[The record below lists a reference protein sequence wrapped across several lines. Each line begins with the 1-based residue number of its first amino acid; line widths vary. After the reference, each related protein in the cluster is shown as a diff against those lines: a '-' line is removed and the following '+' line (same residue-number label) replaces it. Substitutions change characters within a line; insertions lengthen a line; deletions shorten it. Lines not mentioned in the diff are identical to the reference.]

1 MNVDV
6 EIYMNNL
13 LKFFNENP
21 KDLASLIPYDKKDEF
36 FEKVKKTVSQN
47 VEKGEDAS
55 LTRKQL
61 IELCVEINKQPDQF
75 FLKKEG
81 PLLFTKFGLIS
92 LN

>member
-36 FEKVKKTVSQN
+36 FEKVKKAVSQN

>member
-13 LKFFNENP
+13 VKFFNENP
-21 KDLASLIPYDKKDEF
+21 KDLASLIPYDKKEEF
-36 FEKVKKTVSQN
+36 FDKVKQIVSEN
-47 VEKGEDAS
+47 VNKGEDAT

-61 IELCVEINKQPDQF
+61 IDLCVELNQQVDQF
-75 FLKKEG
+75 LIKKEG

>member
-13 LKFFNENP
+13 VKFFNENP
-21 KDLASLIPYDKKDEF
+21 KDLASLIPYDKKEEF
-36 FEKVKKTVSQN
+36 FDKVKQIVSEN
-47 VEKGEDAS
+47 VDKGEDAT

-61 IELCVEINKQPDQF
+61 IDLCVELNQQVDQF
-75 FLKKEG
+75 LIKKEG

>member
-13 LKFFNENP
+13 VKFFNENP
-21 KDLASLIPYDKKDEF
+21 KDLASLIPYDKKEEF
-36 FEKVKKTVSQN
+36 FDKVKQIVSEN
-47 VEKGEDAS
+47 VDKGEDAT

-61 IELCVEINKQPDQF
+61 IDLCVELNQQVDQF
-75 FLKKEG
+75 LIQKEG

>member
-1 MNVDV
+1 MNVDI

-13 LKFFNENP
+13 VKFFNENP
-21 KDLASLIPYDKKDEF
+21 KDLASLIPYDKKEEF
-36 FEKVKKTVSQN
+36 FNKVKQVVSEN
-47 VEKGEDAS
+47 VEKGEDAT

-61 IELCVEINKQPDQF
+61 IDLCVELNQQVDQF
-75 FLKKEG
+75 LIKKEG